1 MSTKSVQKIG
11 LDLYT
16 SQKFGVN
23 LFIQKSEFISI
34 TEFSELK
41 NPQINFLGV
50 KP

>member
-1 MSTKSVQKIG
+1 MSTKSDQKID
-11 LDLYT
+11 LNLYT

-23 LFIQKSEFISI
+23 SFIQKSEFISI

-41 NPQINFLGV
+41 NPQKNFLGI